1 MESQNSVGK
10 RIIWAVSMVV
20 LCTFL
25 TFFMSMFIGSAFP
38 EMNIIYKGGIPVL
51 ILAILGVASFGIE
64 NFFVPFIGGISFPK
78 GLKKAFPI
86 FIFFIGILLQQMYF
100 DEYAK
105 ASGMSEVFQNFI
117 TSGKIYEATDLSFQG
132 IYQSGLNIISILFG
146 HTVFAV
152 SFYNRLYILLSA
164 VLLYFTVKNVAGNR
178 GAANL
183 FLVLFLVSKQ
193 TLDLM
198 TKPEAGVVYLLMI
211 SVFLLS
217 VSYVYYFRTKT
228 QNFIAQIIAIFV
240 MGCLFAV
247 LFVYETNGIVFALPA
262 IAVSFSGHHVQ
273 EKMWYYI
280 LAVEG
285 MVLILITCG
294 VIFILKPEIVMNLAF
309 ELPSIQAVDLKT
321 TTMLIL
327 NLLGFIGV
335 YGMWKRKIYYII
347 PAFMSIYFVFAKTE
361 FLSGISGELSEFVC
375 VALYAALG
383 LGMFDAGGEEQ
394 KIDDVEHEA
403 AEDEMTAVPA
413 TPSIAVPVQ
422 MTAEEKQNQEEI
434 QSIKEL
440 NEKLNQKQPEFVPL
454 TFKKPKQKEK
464 KTVEYAYEPTPEEMK
479 YDIEVAD
486 NDDFDI

>member
-25 TFFMSMFIGSAFP
+25 TFLMSMFIGSAFP
-38 EMNIIYKGGIPVL
+38 KMNIIYKGGIPVL
-51 ILAILGVASFGIE
+51 VFVVLGVASFGIE
-64 NFFVPFIGGISFPK
+64 NFFVPFVNGVSIPK
-78 GLKKAFPI
+78 GLKKVFPI
-86 FIFFIGILLQQMYF
+86 IIFFVGILLQQMFY
-100 DEYAK
+100 DEHAK
-105 ASGMSEVFQNFI
+105 VVGMSEVFQNFI
-117 TSGKIYEATDLSFQG
+117 TSGKIYEVTDLSFQG
-132 IYQSGLNIISILFG
+132 IYQSGLNIIAVLFG

-164 VLLYFTVKNVAGNR
+164 VILYFAVKNVAGNR
-178 GAANL
+178 GAANV
-183 FLVLFLVSKQ
+183 FLIFFLISKQ

-198 TKPEAGVVYLLMI
+198 TKPEAGVVYLLMV

-217 VSYVYYFRTKT
+217 VSFVYYFRTRT

-247 LFVYETNGIVFALPA
+247 LFVCETNSIIFALPA
-262 IAVSFSGHHVQ
+262 IVVSFSGHHVQ

-309 ELPSIQAVDLKT
+309 ELPLIQAIDFKT
-321 TTMLIL
+321 TTILVL
-327 NLLGFIGV
+327 NLFGFIGV
-335 YGMWKRKIYYII
+335 YGMWKRKIYYIV
-347 PAFMSIYFVFAKTE
+347 PAFMSIYFVFTKAE
-361 FLSGISGELSEFVC
+361 FSSGISGELCGFLC

-383 LGMFDAGGEEQ
+383 LCMFDDGAVEVEEEQ
-394 KIDDVEHEA
+394 EEVVENEPA
-403 AEDEMTAVPA
+403 LILAPAVAKP
-413 TPSIAVPVQ
+413 Q

-434 QSIKEL
+434 QSIKAL

-464 KTVEYAYEPTPEEMK
+464 KTVDYAYEPSPEEMK